1 MVALRARETCIVRGF
16 AQYNKGD
23 RAVFSEEEALSLL
36 EQYPESWVEEVQED
50 SRMKAPSK
58 PPTNKMVKAPE
69 RKK

>member
-1 MVALRARETCIVRGF
+1 MVELLARETCIVRGF

-36 EQYPESWVEEVQED
+36 EQFPDSWAEVPED

-58 PPTNKMVKAPE
+58 PSINKMVKAPE